1 MRYPD
6 HNDLHNAEKFALIES
21 FKHTEM
27 KEFLSGKKDSPKYTT
42 YWVYVTVLMLLF
54 TLFSGVL
61 TWSVLKLVDGYGKWF
76 VQIGYGVLFA
86 FTVLIP
92 VHEIFHAIAYRLTGA
107 KNIYFGMV
115 WKKFVFY
122 AASDKDVV
130 NGRQYCF
137 IAILPFI
144 MITTLSIAAILIDLT
159 LLPFFCTIVFFN
171 TLFSG
176 GDFLLINLIS
186 AYKFNEVYTYDDR
199 LNGSSYIYLVKY

>member
-1 MRYPD
+1 MRYLQY
-6 HNDLHNAEKFALIES
+6 HDLHDTEKFVLIES

-42 YWVYVTVLMLLF
+42 YWIYLAMLMLLF
-54 TLFSGVL
+54 SLFSGVL
-61 TWSVLKLVDGYGKWF
+61 TWSVLKLFEGYGKWF
-76 VQIGYGVLFA
+76 VQIGYAVIFA

-107 KNIYFGMV
+107 KNIYFGVV

-130 NGRQYCF
+130 NGRQYYF
-137 IAILPFI
+137 IAIFPFI
-144 MITTLSIAAILIDLT
+144 MITTFSIAVLLIDLT
-159 LLPFFCTIVFFN
+159 LLPFFCTVIFFN
-171 TLFSG
+171 ALFSG

-186 AYKFNEVYTYDDR
+186 AYKLNEVYTYDDR
-199 LNGSSYIYLVKY
+199 LNGSSYIYLVK